1 MANYDASIRVKT
13 KMDNSDIQKAEK
25 EINQYAQNTAE
36 KLGGA
41 AIGLEEE
48 NKKAKKL
55 TGTFDSLSGKVDDY
69 RSILEN
75 LASRGFGFGD
85 TIYDEAYIQWKNA
98 TYAVDEYKKSLDEAT
113 IKGQQL
119 AQEKQDQLV
128 EKELEKQEK
137 IRAIEAERIA
147 EEERLA
153 AIKANAIVAD
163 QRIVALTNEKMLI
176 ESRLAELKR
185 AGVGV
190 GYEEY
195 DKLKVRLS
203 QINSEINDYCNG
215 FKRAE
220 QSAKKCFKTVDNGAK
235 KSSKSLGATMKVL
248 KNIVLSMVGF
258 QAMAKGAEYIASGFK
273 NLVQYSSEL
282 NGAFSEWK
290 SQTATLK
297 NSMATAFAPIVA
309 EIISHISR
317 LVEWLNT
324 AMNAISQF
332 WAVLGGKN
340 TYTRAKKQVVDYAAS
355 IKDATKAAKGAL
367 ASFDELNV
375 LNKSDSA
382 GIGGELSGANAF
394 EEVKVDKERFAWAEK
409 LREALNKIS
418 EAAAPLIGKV
428 KDGLSWL
435 YENVFVP
442 LGEWAIGTALPAV
455 IELIAEVCKIFGE
468 VIEEFQPVFDWL
480 WDKFLQPLGEW
491 TGDAIIWVIGT
502 LSDLLS
508 SLWYDVLVPFI
519 EWFKENVWPVIQP
532 VIEEFAVVL
541 EEMFVIVDGILRD
554 LRDSL
559 NGVIEFLAGV
569 FTGDW
574 KRAWDGL
581 AQVVEGV
588 WGVIKG
594 IINIILAGIEALVN
608 GVIGGI
614 NKIIDAL
621 SISINVPEWAQG
633 QVGTD
638 KIVITNLPHIEK
650 VQLPRLATGGT
661 VTSATLANL
670 GEGNKREVVLPL
682 EQNTEWAD
690 ILADRI
696 NNRGGET
703 RVIVELDGKV
713 VYDNVVKRDREFAGR
728 TGHSQFAY

>member
-75 LASRGFGFGD
+75 LASRGFGLGD

-235 KSSKSLGATMKVL
+235 KSSKSRGATMKVL
-248 KNIVLSMVGF
+248 KNIV
-258 QAMAKGAEYIASGFK
+258 
-273 NLVQYSSEL
+273 
-282 NGAFSEWK
+282 
-290 SQTATLK
+290 
-297 NSMATAFAPIVA
+297 
-309 EIISHISR
+309 
-317 LVEWLNT
+317 
-324 AMNAISQF
+324 
-332 WAVLGGKN
+332 
-340 TYTRAKKQVVDYAAS
+340 
-355 IKDATKAAKGAL
+355 
-367 ASFDELNV
+367 
-375 LNKSDSA
+375 
-382 GIGGELSGANAF
+382 
-394 EEVKVDKERFAWAEK
+394 
-409 LREALNKIS
+409 
-418 EAAAPLIGKV
+418 
-428 KDGLSWL
+428 
-435 YENVFVP
+435 
-442 LGEWAIGTALPAV
+442 
-455 IELIAEVCKIFGE
+455 
-468 VIEEFQPVFDWL
+468 
-480 WDKFLQPLGEW
+480 
-491 TGDAIIWVIGT
+491 
-502 LSDLLS
+502 
-508 SLWYDVLVPFI
+508 
-519 EWFKENVWPVIQP
+519 
-532 VIEEFAVVL
+532 
-541 EEMFVIVDGILRD
+541 
-554 LRDSL
+554 
-559 NGVIEFLAGV
+559 
-569 FTGDW
+569 
-574 KRAWDGL
+574 
-581 AQVVEGV
+581 
-588 WGVIKG
+588 
-594 IINIILAGIEALVN
+594 
-608 GVIGGI
+608 
-614 NKIIDAL
+614 
-621 SISINVPEWAQG
+621 
-633 QVGTD
+633 
-638 KIVITNLPHIEK
+638 
-650 VQLPRLATGGT
+650 
-661 VTSATLANL
+661 
-670 GEGNKREVVLPL
+670 
-682 EQNTEWAD
+682 
-690 ILADRI
+690 
-696 NNRGGET
+696 
-703 RVIVELDGKV
+703 
-713 VYDNVVKRDREFAGR
+713 
-728 TGHSQFAY
+728 